1 MAIRRGVSVIIR
13 NERKIFIVMAAQFN
27 QSIGAI
33 VK

>member
-1 MAIRRGVSVIIR
+1 MAIRRLSVFIR
-13 NERKIFIVMAAQFN
+13 NERKIVIMMLAQFN